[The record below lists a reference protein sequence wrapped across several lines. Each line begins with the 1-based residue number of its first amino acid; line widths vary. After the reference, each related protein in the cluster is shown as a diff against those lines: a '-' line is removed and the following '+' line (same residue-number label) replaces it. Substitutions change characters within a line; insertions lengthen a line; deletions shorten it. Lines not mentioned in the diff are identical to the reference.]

1 KKNSST
7 LKNVVSWLDAQ
18 YPNGVSEH
26 AMLLIDD
33 ESDYASINTKE
44 MEDPTII
51 NKKIRKLISLF
62 KKTSYVAFTAT
73 PYANIFIDHE
83 ASNTEVGLD
92 LFPKDFIYLLEP
104 PSNYLGAKHY
114 FVDNP
119 ENHIVNI
126 DDYEDSYPL
135 KHKITHIV
143 EELPNSLIEAISL
156 FYLNVGIRYERGF
169 VNNHNLLRQLRIASQ
184 QLRIV
189 DLAPMRVISSFWNH
203 GFLSN
208 LNDVIVMPQ
217 SWLGV
222 RRSLELLSSRVI
234 DMAVCNGFEFLPN
247 NWIYANGHWEC
258 GDLVA
263 FELYRYPIEL
273 ACHPGHPLVKL
284 DALTGREFWSYPS
297 VALPNELFPRKSQA
311 LIAKGLWQDIV
322 QTKRH
327 SWKHWEGLS
336 RDRKHL
342 VYTNCLRRRLMPA
355 GIEIKVLPFDLDMM
369 DVDVVVVSRSIAGV
383 GSVQALFKSIKDL
396 YVNLLMSGELNAQNS

>member
-1 KKNSST
+1 
-7 LKNVVSWLDAQ
+7 
-18 YPNGVSEH
+18 
-26 AMLLIDD
+26 M
-33 ESDYASINTKE
+33 
-44 MEDPTII
+44 
-51 NKKIRKLISLF
+51 R
-62 KKTSYVAFTAT
+62 
-73 PYANIFIDHE
+73 
-83 ASNTEVGLD
+83 D
-92 LFPKDFIYLLEP
+92 LLLEGLP
-104 PSNYLGAKHY
+104 VVDLLEVMPSTTLVARLLNCDQSSVSRTYRYVSDEL
-114 FVDNP
+114 
-119 ENHIVNI
+119 E
-126 DDYEDSYPL
+126 L
-135 KHKITHIV
+135 KLKKG
-143 EELPNSLIEAISL
+143 EGGWYSAE
-156 FYLNVGIRYERGF
+156 
-169 VNNHNLLRQLRIASQ
+169 NNHNLLRQLRIASQ

-258 GDLVA
+258 GDLIA

-297 VALPNELFPRKSQA
+297 VALPNELFPRMSQA

-369 DVDVVVVSRSIAGV
+369 DVDVVVVSRSFAGV
-383 GSVQALFKSIKDL
+383 GSVQALFKRIKDL